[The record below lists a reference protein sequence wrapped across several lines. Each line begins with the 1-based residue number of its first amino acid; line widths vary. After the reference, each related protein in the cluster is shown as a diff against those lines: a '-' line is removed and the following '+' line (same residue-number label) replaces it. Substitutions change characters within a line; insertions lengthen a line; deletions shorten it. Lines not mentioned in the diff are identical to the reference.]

1 MSPKRFHYNLE
12 LKQRS
17 QNIFRKIQKQSNCY
31 KYGVNNISNG
41 CKHDISKY
49 LSEMY
54 LHISYPQTNKNP
66 SILGDVAPGIKKL
79 IFTFCSCLVH
89 RLLFHST
96 KLVYGK
102 HVHQYLL
109 LIKQAKQLIT
119 HGKLE
124 YSVSLS
130 CISWSEECN
139 SIELHSIN
147 PCSNCPGNQ

>member
-1 MSPKRFHYNLE
+1 MHLKSVQKRFHYNLE

-17 QNIFRKIQKQSNCY
+17 QNTFRKIQKQSNRY
-31 KYGVNNISNG
+31 KCGMNNISNG

-54 LHISYPQTNKNP
+54 LHISYPKPKENS
-66 SILGDVAPGIKKL
+66 SILGDVAPGTTSKL
-79 IFTFCSCLVH
+79 IFIFCFCLLH

-96 KLVYGK
+96 KLAYGK

-109 LIKQAKQLIT
+109 LIKQPKQLVT

-130 CISWSEECN
+130 CIS
-139 SIELHSIN
+139 
-147 PCSNCPGNQ
+147 